1 MFGIDDR
8 VLFFFI
14 FIFFGNNNNTHL
26 FAWVIDLFI
35 FFFRIN
41 IDINI
46 ESLPKLIVEYNLQ
59 IELYQNIKKLVK
71 KNKFSRKPFCYGDYF
86 IKIMITKKNFFLN
99 SIQFIFLF

>member
-46 ESLPKLIVEYNLQ
+46 ESLPKLIVEHNLQ

-71 KNKFSRKPFCYGDYF
+71 KPSFQENHFVMVTILLKLWLQKK
-86 IKIMITKKNFFLN
+86 KI
-99 SIQFIFLF
+99 